1 MDHIEGMVGSSVR
14 RKPSFLSFIFILV
27 GLYVLT
33 LWAGLL
39 LLRPLAPY
47 LPASQSGSLQWID
60 PPGVNATTEW
70 WQYLL
75 FGLYNLAVWVGAYF
89 IAARILPK
97 FFS

>member
-1 MDHIEGMVGSSVR
+1 MVGLSVK
-14 RKPSFLSFIFILV
+14 RKPSFLSFIFILL

-39 LLRPLAPY
+39 IVRPLPQSY
-47 LPASQSGSLQWID
+47 LPASQGGVQSIY
-60 PPGVNATTEW
+60 PGDVYGAAFEW
-70 WQYLL
+70 WQFLL